1 MCSVRHIIGA
11 GTWDQKGQGT
21 ISTVTMSIS
30 LLKGNRTRYR
40 NLLEKELGKAK
51 FHEDDREGEI
61 KVLIKIVNNC
71 INRLNVFQQKLED
84 TGLSMSTVIDGQEG
98 EDEILELIKDDWDYI
113 STVMDCRDELINLKS
128 SLQEQGSPKGK
139 SSSVT
144 VTDERFNQMAQLKAQ
159 LQQILLG
166 QQQLRHQQITMT
178 QSNNGQVA
186 VKLEDKY
193 WDTPTEVTSPVTN
206 LTCTR
211 LGGDLSLGGGPRP
224 GRKRSKARCRPKS
237 RRGSYARKRSNS
249 RKRSKAGWRS

>member
-11 GTWDQKGQGT
+11 GTREQKGPGT
-21 ISTVTMSIS
+21 MSTVTMSIS

-51 FHEDDREGEI
+51 HLLEDDREEGEI

-84 TGLSMSTVIDGQEG
+84 TGLSMSRVVDGQEG
-98 EDEILELIKDDWDYI
+98 EDKILELIKDDWDYI

-144 VTDERFNQMAQLKAQ
+144 VTDDRFSQKDAVE
-159 LQQILLG
+159 G
-166 QQQLRHQQITMT
+166 
-178 QSNNGQVA
+178 VA
-186 VKLEDKY
+186 ATNFA
-193 WDTPTEVTSPVTN
+193 WTTTAAISTENYYTI
-206 LTCTR
+206 
-211 LGGDLSLGGGPRP
+211 
-224 GRKRSKARCRPKS
+224 K
-237 RRGSYARKRSNS
+237 
-249 RKRSKAGWRS
+249 